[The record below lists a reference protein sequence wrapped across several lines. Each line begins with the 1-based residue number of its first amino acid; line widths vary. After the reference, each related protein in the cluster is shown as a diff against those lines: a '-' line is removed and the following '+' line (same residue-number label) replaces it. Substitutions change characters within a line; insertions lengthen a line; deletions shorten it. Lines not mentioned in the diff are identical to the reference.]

1 MKIFYT
7 IIILLSSLLVSPLNL
22 GNLSPFDFLLS
33 LNTDKYI
40 KLTKEANQTFY
51 QLYEIELDFKNRY
64 FIEIDDETKFLRVIV
79 NENITTKNEIFNT
92 VEFKNEKI
100 ISEIE
105 IPENISITLFGRS
118 YNLKEEFFNILNSIF
133 RFSDVIK
140 MKFPKENLEKFD
152 LISKYELYVKNDIGT
167 IDVILE
173 DKDDKISLEEDL
185 QIFWNNIKDLI
196 PDRYIHDTRLAA
208 EFVAITFGI
217 RRIASNRYEKLVQLA
232 NKTFNDLY
240 NISLDFKGKNMITYN
255 EVGRY
260 YKVLINEYPKY
271 EGEIFTK
278 IDIKNRRVFYN
289 DFPIF
294 SSLTF
299 KIFGR
304 TFNLKEE
311 FLSIAHLLSPIIK
324 DGIIRIEKI
333 NLDEFDSQ
341 IINKYELIR
350 ENEESQGGFEII
362 FEDKDDRREIIKTLN
377 EFWQTWSNQI
387 PEQNKKDAKL
397 IAQFVITT
405 FGIWHGIQK
414 RYDKIVDAA
423 KESLYQLL
431 NITIDFKGRYI
442 FAGKNDVY
450 ELLVLID
457 EYPLEPTDIGT
468 YFNISDG
475 RPIFPKITDKPYSEV
490 KLDISWNLLD
500 VEEEFK
506 AFGSIFA
513 TGMRNGRVFV
523 YKKDT
528 ESVSNIIRLKCF
540 INSQND
546 EEYGSFEI
554 SIKYIEKSTWEVIK
568 EAISKFWDDAK
579 TVLGELNEGLK
590 LVSEIAANIKSIKAK
605 FVEILPKKQIYLLI

>member
-1 MKIFYT
+1 M
-7 IIILLSSLLVSPLNL
+7 
-22 GNLSPFDFLLS
+22 
-33 LNTDKYI
+33 NTDKYI
-40 KLTKEANQTFY
+40 KLTQEANQTFY

-140 MKFPKENLEKFD
+140 IKFPKENLDKFD

-173 DKDDKISLEEDL
+173 DKDDRISLEEDL
-185 QIFWNNIKDLI
+185 QIFWNNIKDLL
-196 PDRYIHDTRLAA
+196 PEKYIHDTKLAA

-278 IDIKNRRVFYN
+278 IEIKNRRVFYT

-294 SSLTF
+294 STLTF

-311 FLSIAHLLSPIIK
+311 FLSILYLLAPIIK

-350 ENEESQGGFEII
+350 ENEQSQGGFEII
-362 FEDKDDRREIIKTLN
+362 FEDKDDRREIIKALN

-475 RPIFPKITDKPYSEV
+475 RPIFPKITEKPYSEV
-490 KLDISWNLLD
+490 KLDISGNLLD

-554 SIKYIEKSTWEVIK
+554 SIKYIEKSTWDVIK

-590 LVSEIAANIKSIKAK
+590 LVSEIAANIKSIKEK
-605 FVEILPKKQIYLLI
+605 FVEILLKKQIYLLI